1 MMSVTHQKSSIQHPE
16 FARELRRVRGQRMTY
31 CSLQRQRCE
40 RQPKPVPRVNIFR
53 ASFVCQT
60 VQFDDGGG
68 ETKAHQ
74 RDDNQ
79 PVVNP
84 EPVPLEPAAQYP
96 QRNRNH
102 GQDPRR
108 NRRGNNDGAP
118 VLGEVEAWRWWW
130 QPTSHTY
137 RYERHK
143 GAATA

>member
-1 MMSVTHQKSSIQHPE
+1 MSASPDLYLVLTYFEPLSFATLSS
-16 FARELRRVRGQRMTY
+16 LTM
-31 CSLQRQRCE
+31 
-40 RQPKPVPRVNIFR
+40 
-53 ASFVCQT
+53 
-60 VQFDDGGG
+60 G
-68 ETKAHQ
+68 EEETRAHQ